1 MTRWSVVVPTVGRP
15 CLTDLLSDLAR
26 QPNRPEAV
34 YVVDDRSA
42 AQPPLDLTATGLDV
56 VVLPG
61 GGRGPAAARNTGWR
75 AASTEWIAF
84 LDDDVRLP
92 DGWSDLLLEDL
103 RQPDRVAAV
112 QGRIVVPRASGRRPT
127 DWERSTAGLEGA
139 KWATADMAY
148 RRSVLEQVGGFDER
162 FPRAYREDAEL
173 ALRVR
178 RTGGRLV
185 VGERFVNH
193 PVRQENFWVSVRVQ
207 RGNADD
213 ALLRAIYGKHWREL
227 AECPPGRFKWH
238 LATVSTAGLAVAGT
252 LLGRRR
258 AAAAGLA
265 GWLALTADFAW
276 RRIAPG
282 PRTKDEVQRM
292 TATSAVLP
300 FMAVWHRTRGWW
312 RHRGSTAWPGPVRA
326 VLFDRDGT
334 LVHDVPYNGDP
345 AKVVPVDGAEEAVS
359 RLRAAGLRLGVVTNQ
374 SGIGRGLIS
383 ADDAAAVNQ
392 RVDELLGPF
401 DTWQLCPHVE
411 ADGCTCRKPAAG
423 LVISAA
429 ERLGVR
435 PEQVVVVGDI
445 GSDVAAARAAGA
457 RSVLVPNGKTRPEE
471 VEQAAVVAPDLG
483 TAVDLVLEQCR

>member
-1 MTRWSVVVPTVGRP
+1 VTRWSVVVPTVGRP
-15 CLTDLLSDLAR
+15 CLNDLLADLAGQR
-26 QPNRPEAV
+26 CRPEAV
-34 YVVDDRSA
+34 YVVDDRPGPDTRLAVDA
-42 AQPPLDLTATGLDV
+42 ADLDLI
-56 VVLPG
+56 VLRG

-75 AASTEWIAF
+75 AASSDWIAF

-92 DGWSDLLLEDL
+92 GNWSDLLVKDLE
-103 RQPDRVAAV
+103 QPDQVAAV
-112 QGRIVVPRASGRRPT
+112 QGRIVVPLAADRRPT

-148 RRSVLEQVGGFDER
+148 RRSALEHAGGFDER

-178 RTGGRLV
+178 RGGRRLV
-185 VGERFVNH
+185 VGERHVNH
-193 PVRQENFWVSVRVQ
+193 PARQENFWVSVRVQ

-213 ALLRAIYGKHWREL
+213 ALLRAVYGKHWREL

-238 LATVSTAGLAVAGT
+238 LATVCAAGLAVAGA

-258 AAAAGLA
+258 TAAAGLA
-265 GWLALTADFAW
+265 GWSALTADFAW
-276 RRIAPG
+276 RRISPG
-282 PRTKDEVQRM
+282 PRTKDELRRM
-292 TATSAVLP
+292 AATSAVLP
-300 FMAVWHRTRGWW
+300 FVAVWHRVRGRW
-312 RHRGSTAWPGPVRA
+312 RHRGSTEWPGPVLA

-345 AKVVPVDGAEEAVS
+345 AKVTPVPGAEAAVN
-359 RLRAAGLRLGVVTNQ
+359 RLRAAGLRIGVVTNQ

-383 ADDAAAVNQ
+383 ADDADAVNR

-411 ADGCTCRKPAAG
+411 TDGCDCRKPAAG
-423 LVISAA
+423 MVIAA
-429 ERLGVR
+429 AQQLGVR
-435 PEQVVVVGDI
+435 PEQVIVVGDI

-457 RSVLVPNGKTRPEE
+457 RSVLVPNGRTRVEE
-471 VEQAAVVAPDLG
+471 IARAAVVAPDLA
-483 TAVDLVLEQCR
+483 TAVELVLEHCR

>member
-1 MTRWSVVVPTVGRP
+1 MVPTVGRP
-15 CLTDLLSDLAR
+15 CLTGLLSDLAR
-26 QPNRPEAV
+26 QRIQPDAV
-34 YVVDDRSA
+34 YVVDDRA
-42 AQPPLDLTATGLDV
+42 RADAPLDVDTAGLDV
-56 VVLPG
+56 VVLRG
-61 GGRGPAAARNTGWR
+61 GGRGPAAARNKGWR

-92 DGWSDLLLEDL
+92 DDWSVVLVQDL
-103 RQPDRVAAV
+103 RQHDEVAAV
-112 QGRIVVPRASGRRPT
+112 QGRIVVPLAADRKPT

-148 RRSVLEQVGGFDER
+148 RRSALEQAGGFDER

-178 RTGGRLV
+178 RGGGRLV
-185 VGERFVNH
+185 VGERQVLH

-207 RGNADD
+207 KGNADD
-213 ALLRAIYGKHWREL
+213 ALLRAVYGKHWREL

-238 LATVSTAGLAVAGT
+238 LATVSAAGLALGGA

-258 AAAAGLA
+258 TALAGLA
-265 GWLALTADFAW
+265 GWLGLTADFAW

-282 PRTKDEVQRM
+282 PRTSDELQRM

-300 FMAVWHRTRGWW
+300 FVAVWHRVRGTW
-312 RHRGSTAWPGPVRA
+312 RHRGSTEWPGPIRA

-345 AKVVPVDGAEEAVS
+345 AKVMPVAGAEEAVA
-359 RLRAAGLRLGVVTNQ
+359 RLREAGLRIGVVTNQ

-383 ADDAAAVNQ
+383 AADADAVNR

-411 ADGCTCRKPAAG
+411 ADGCDCRKPAAG
-423 LVISAA
+423 LVLAAA

-471 VEQAAVVAPDLG
+471 IVQAGVVAPDLG
-483 TAVDLVLEQCR
+483 TAVDLVLEHC